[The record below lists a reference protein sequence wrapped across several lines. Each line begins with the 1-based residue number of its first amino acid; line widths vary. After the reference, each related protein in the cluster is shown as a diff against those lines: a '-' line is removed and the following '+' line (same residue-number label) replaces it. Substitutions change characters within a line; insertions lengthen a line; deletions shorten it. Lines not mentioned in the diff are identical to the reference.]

1 MSIKFVDV
9 IVDLQFGDTGK
20 GKIAHHLAASGNYNV
35 VMRYN
40 GGPNAGH
47 TVYHND
53 QKLVTHQVPIGVLY
67 GIPCIIGAGCVVSI
81 PALIEELEML
91 ETAGISTKDLIY
103 IDKRAHIITPEHLAE
118 DQRDTAIGT
127 TRTGIGPAYRSKYGR
142 TGMRMV
148 DLLDQPNHQV
158 FNYVSVIDFYQYS
171 RDNNLRI
178 LAEGAQGFHLDIDW
192 GNYPYVTSSHCTVG
206 SVCLNGIPPQKIRN
220 VYGIMKAYETYVGNN
235 NKYTD
240 ETNPIFQEIQRVGNE
255 FGATTGRSRKV
266 NWLNMERV
274 IQAININ
281 GVTDVI
287 INKADVLEEVGLFGV
302 MDMNGELNTYTD
314 LGEFKSF
321 VNNIIYDNVYDVP
334 EITWSFSPSAL

>member
-1 MSIKFVDV
+1 
-9 IVDLQFGDTGK
+9 
-20 GKIAHHLAASGNYNV
+20 
-35 VMRYN
+35 
-40 GGPNAGH
+40 
-47 TVYHND
+47 VYHND

-171 RDNNLRI
+171 RDNSLRI

-240 ETNPIFQEIQRVGNE
+240 ENNPIFQEIQRVGNE
-255 FGATTGRSRKV
+255 FGATTGRPRKV

-274 IQAININ
+274 IQAMNIN

-302 MDMNGELNTYTD
+302 INMIGELNTYTD

-321 VNNIIYDNVYDVP
+321 VNNIIYDNTHDTP
-334 EITWSFSPSAL
+334 QITWSFSPSAL

>member
-1 MSIKFVDV
+1 
-9 IVDLQFGDTGK
+9 
-20 GKIAHHLAASGNYNV
+20 
-35 VMRYN
+35 MRYN

-53 QKLVTHQVPIGVLY
+53 QKLVTHQVPIGVVY

-240 ETNPIFQEIQRVGNE
+240 ENNPIFQEIQRVGNE

-274 IQAININ
+274 VQAMNIN
-281 GVTDVI
+281 GVTNVI

-302 MDMNGELNTYTD
+302 MDMSGELNTYTD
-314 LGEFKSF
+314 LDEFKSF
-321 VNNIIYDNVYDVP
+321 VNNIIYDNVYDAP
-334 EITWSFSPSAL
+334 EITWSFSPTTL